1 MNRAKRLSI
10 LLAVLVVA
18 CAATFLVLRM
28 EQQQEQIQT
37 SGETVFS
44 LEPSSV
50 QTLSWTYEDQTLAF
64 HKDECW
70 YYDEDEAFPVDE
82 EKITQLLEQFQ
93 DFSAAFII
101 TDVEDYGQYGLEDP
115 TCTINLSDGET
126 SYEILL
132 GDYSTMDSQR
142 YVSTGDGNVYLAVTD
157 PLDAYDVE
165 LRDLILNDEIPALDQ
180 VSQIAFSGATDYTIT
195 YQEDSTATYS
205 EDDLYF
211 TQMDGADQPLDT
223 SRVEGYLSDLEGLD
237 QSTYVTYNVTDQDLE
252 NHGLNDPELTIAVDY
267 TAQSEDGN
275 EESGT
280 FLLHISRDP
289 EELAAQADSDSTET
303 EEDPDEITAYARI
316 GESQI
321 VYRLTGEDYQTLM
334 AATYDD
340 LRHQQV
346 LWADFS
352 QINQLDISLDG
363 EDYTITSAGDGEDRT
378 YSYQEEELE
387 IDDLQDAL
395 EDLEADSFT
404 QEAPTQ
410 QEEIS
415 LTVHLDSENI
425 PQVRI
430 QLYRYD
436 GTYCLAV
443 VDGNPISLVPRTQ
456 AVALMEAV
464 RAIVLN

>member
-28 EQQQEQIQT
+28 EQRQEQIET

-44 LEPSSV
+44 LDPASV
-50 QTLSWTYEDQTLAF
+50 QTLSWTYEDQALAF
-64 HKDECW
+64 HKDEGW
-70 YYDEDEAFPVDE
+70 YYDEDEAFPVDD

-93 DFSAAFII
+93 DFSAAFTI

-115 TCTINLSDGET
+115 TCTIHLSDGET

-157 PLDAYDVE
+157 PLGAFDVE
-165 LRDLILNDEIPALDQ
+165 LRDLILDDEIPSLDQ
-180 VSQIAFSGATDYTIT
+180 VSQITFTGATDYTIT

-211 TQMDGADQPLDT
+211 TQQNGADRPLDT

-252 NHGLNDPELTIAVDY
+252 NYGLNDPQLSVAVDY
-267 TAQSEDGN
+267 TTQDEDGN

-289 EELAAQADSDSTET
+289 EELAAQDTSASGET
-303 EEDPDEITAYARI
+303 EEDPEDITAYARI
-316 GESQI
+316 GDSQI
-321 VYRLTGEDYQTLM
+321 IYRLTGEDYQALM
-334 AATYDD
+334 AANYDD

-346 LWADFS
+346 LWAGFT
-352 QINQLDISLDG
+352 QVNQLDITLDG
-363 EDYTITSAGDGEDRT
+363 QDYTITSSGEGEDRT
-378 YSYQEEELE
+378 YSYQEEEL
-387 IDDLQDAL
+387 DTGDLQDAL
-395 EDLEADSFT
+395 EGLEADSFT
-404 QEAPTQ
+404 QETPTQ
-410 QEEIS
+410 QEEIA

-425 PQVRI
+425 PQVKI

-436 GTYCLAV
+436 GSYCLAV
-443 VDGNPISLVPRTQ
+443 VDGDPVSLIPRSQ
-456 AVALMEAV
+456 AVDLMEAV